1 MKEQD
6 PFEGPEGAQEQ
17 VSDKKPRILTFFAVG
32 PELRGAPQR
41 AAIRF
46 RDTAIDL
53 CEHVPE
59 GTARSAILERL
70 VETKDSV
77 MRLLKGRP

>member
-6 PFEGPEGAQEQ
+6 PFEGPEPEEQ
-17 VSDKKPRILTFFAVG
+17 ISDRKPRILTFFVVA
-32 PELRGAPQR
+32 PELKGASQR
-41 AAIRF
+41 AAAKF
-46 RDTAIDL
+46 RDIAVDL

-70 VETKDSV
+70 VESKDSV
-77 MRLLKGRP
+77 VRLLKGHP